1 MNKNFLIDKFL
12 CSNSL
17 EFYVLKISLEVLKIP
32 FWRIFTLNEQRT
44 WGKYQHIDVDCDWG
58 IKSVRS
64 IFSESI

>member
-1 MNKNFLIDKFL
+1 ML
-12 CSNSL
+12 CSDPSDPCWGKTSVDF
-17 EFYVLKISLEVLKIP
+17 EKISLEVLKIP